1 MNEQEIRAMIVSRVR
16 AGILPTE
23 RPARTYAGT
32 GEGANCDCCGL
43 AITERDVQYEVDF
56 ATSTE
61 SPRRTVVAHRDC
73 HRIWQRLTEPAT
85 PRKRPSRNTHVESS
99 RL

>member
-1 MNEQEIRAMIVSRVR
+1 MDEQEIRAIIVSRVR

-56 ATSTE
+56 ATSSE
-61 SPRRTVVAHRDC
+61 GSRRTVVAHRDC
-73 HRIWQRLTEPAT
+73 HRIWQRVTETAAA
-85 PRKRPSRNTHVESS
+85 RKRPSRNSQAASS